1 MALIANVFAP
11 VQPDSQEQT
20 TVPISSQGR
29 LERSTVERRH
39 GPSSHET
46 TLLGVCFKLIGRR
59 LSLVGQSQNRTY
71 PCKLSRVEANHNYS
85 WLQSRRPHGL
95 FLLSS
100 RVHAC
105 SKPART
111 VSNPGPPR
119 SCRLGLLARMT
130 ATATPIAGGFG
141 SVRQS
146 NPKAIGDV
154 YLPASLPR
162 PPVSTPV
169 FWAMPI

>member
-1 MALIANVFAP
+1 MFSREYSQTAKNKRRYQFPAKADSSDRQLKETRP
-11 VQPDSQEQT
+11 VQPRDHFVGCMLQAY
-20 TVPISSQGR
+20 
-29 LERSTVERRH
+29 RS
-39 GPSSHET
+39 
-46 TLLGVCFKLIGRR
+46 R

-71 PCKLSRVEANHNYS
+71 PCKLTRVEANHNYS

-119 SCRLGLLARMT
+119 SCRLGLLARMM
-130 ATATPIAGGFG
+130 ATATPIAGDFG